1 MKTKYKIF
9 VVFFILLFGSM
20 NAQLNFFKNE
30 KVAKLKIYKSAEQA
44 HQDGGIILALQLN
57 IKDGWHVNSNKPHDE
72 FLIPIQI
79 SVTTDFN
86 KEKNEIIFPK
96 PEDIKL
102 EFSEEPVSVFEG
114 NPVFGSVVK
123 IPKDVELG
131 NKNIVVK
138 VTYQAC
144 NDKTCMPPETIIDTI
159 SFDVV
164 AGSIAIKENKNDIFG
179 KINFEKIDNSKKE
192 SVTTPIKSDEEPI
205 GIWIALLSAFLGGI
219 ILNLMPCVLPV
230 LSLKILGIVQQSGED
245 SKKRINHGIAFT
257 LGVVSSF
264 LILAGILL
272 LLRAGG
278 EQLGWGFQLQSPAFI
293 ILLTI
298 LLFLFGLSMFG
309 VFEIGTS
316 LTAVGQSSSN
326 DTGFVGSFS
335 SGILATVVA
344 TPCTAPFMG
353 SALGFA
359 LSQPTVLALLI
370 FAMLGLGMALP
381 YLLLTTVPALVK
393 YVPRPGA
400 WMESFKQ
407 FMGFLL
413 MATVLWLLWVFS
425 LQVGA
430 EGLLILLAA
439 FIIVS
444 IGGWIFGRWGNI
456 AKPKPTRVKAM
467 ILTALFIIGGV
478 VFAFKFIDTNVTVNQ
493 SLEKGNIK
501 WQKFTPDLL
510 SNSLKEGKPVFI
522 DFTAAWCL
530 SCQVN
535 EKVAFGSEDVQKAFK
550 KLGVV
555 MLKADWTNSDAMIT
569 KELAKF
575 GRNSVPLYVLYSGK
589 ENEEPQILPEIITPG
604 IVLDALKKIGGF

>member
-9 VVFFILLFGSM
+9 VVFFILLFASM

-604 IVLDALKKIGGF
+604 IVIDALKKIGGF

>member
-1 MKTKYKIF
+1 MKTKHKIF
-9 VVFFILLFGSM
+9 VVFLILLYSSI

-30 KVAKLKIYKSAEQA
+30 QVAKLKIYKSAEQA

-57 IKDGWHVNSNKPHDE
+57 INDGWHVNSNKPHDE
-72 FLIPIQI
+72 FLIPIRI
-79 SVTTDFN
+79 SVTTDFS
-86 KEKNEIIFPK
+86 KEKNEIIFPE

-123 IPKDVELG
+123 IPGDVELG
-131 NKNIVVK
+131 NKNIIVK

-159 SFDVV
+159 SVNVV
-164 AGSIAIKENKNDIFG
+164 AGNVAITENKNDIFN
-179 KINFEKIDNSKKE
+179 KINFGKTDNSKKE
-192 SVTTPIKSDEEPI
+192 SVTPPIKSDEEPI

-316 LTAVGQSSSN
+316 LTAVGQKASN

-335 SGILATVVA
+335 SGILATIVA

-359 LSQPTVLALLI
+359 LSQPTILALLI

-456 AKPKPTRVKAM
+456 AKPKPTRVKAI

-478 VFAFKFIDTNVTVNQ
+478 VFAFKYIDTNVTVNQ
-493 SLEKGNIK
+493 TLEKGNIE
-501 WQKFTPDLL
+501 WQKFTPELL
-510 SNSLKEGKPVFI
+510 SKSLKEGKPVFI

-535 EKVAFGSEDVQKAFK
+535 EKVAFGSEDVQNAFK

-555 MLKADWTNSDAMIT
+555 MLKADWTNSDAIIT

-589 ENEEPQILPEIITPG
+589 QNEEPQILPEIITPG
-604 IVLDALKKIGGF
+604 IVLNALEKIGTL

>member
-72 FLIPIQI
+72 FLIPIRI

-501 WQKFTPDLL
+501 WQKFTPELL

>member
-1 MKTKYKIF
+1 MKSKYKMLAIL
-9 VVFFILLFGSM
+9 FILLFSTI
-20 NAQLNFFKNE
+20 NAQLNFFENKQ
-30 KVAKLKIYKSAEQA
+30 VAKLKVYQSAEQA
-44 HQDGGIILALQLN
+44 HQEGGVILAIQLL
-57 IKDGWHVNSNKPHDE
+57 IDKGWHVNSNKPHDE
-72 FLIPIQI
+72 FLIPVQI
-79 SVTTDFN
+79 EVTSDFN
-86 KEKNEIIFPK
+86 NQKNEIIFPK

-114 NPVFGSVVK
+114 SPVFGSVVNF
-123 IPKDVELG
+123 PKDTELG
-131 NKNIVVK
+131 KKDIIVK

-144 NDKTCMPPETIIDTI
+144 NDKTCMPPETLIDTI
-159 SFDVV
+159 SVNVV
-164 AGSIAIKENKNDIFG
+164 EKNVAVQENKNDIFS
-179 KINFEKIDNSKKE
+179 KINFGKTEAPKKE
-192 SVTTPIKSDEEPI
+192 ISEAPVKSGEEPI

-245 SKKRINHGIAFT
+245 SRKRIKHGIAFT
-257 LGVVSSF
+257 LGVLASF
-264 LILAGILL
+264 LVLAGVLL

-298 LLFLFGLSMFG
+298 LLFLFALSMFG

-316 LTAVGQSSSN
+316 LTTVGQKSSN

-353 SALGFA
+353 SALGYA
-359 LSQPTVLALLI
+359 LSQPTIVALLI

-381 YLLLTTVPALVK
+381 YLLLTTVPGLVK
-393 YVPRPGA
+393 YIPRPGA

-456 AKPKPTRVKAM
+456 AKPKPTRIKA
-467 ILTALFIIGGV
+467 ILLTALFIIGGV
-478 VFAFKFIDTNVTVNQ
+478 VFAFKYIDTNVQISQ
-493 SLEKGNIK
+493 SIEQGNIN
-501 WQKFTPDLL
+501 WQKFTPELL
-510 SNSLKEGKPVFI
+510 KKSLQEGKPVFI

-535 EKVAFGSEDVQKAFK
+535 EKVAFGSKDVQKAFK
-550 KLGVV
+550 KLDVV
-555 MLKADWTNSDAMIT
+555 MLKADWTNSDEMIT

-589 ENEEPQILPEIITPG
+589 KNEEPQILPEIITPG
-604 IVLDALKKIGGF
+604 IVLDALNKIKNN

>member
-1 MKTKYKIF
+1 MKSKYKMLAIL
-9 VVFFILLFGSM
+9 FILLFSTI
-20 NAQLNFFKNE
+20 NAQLNFFENKQ
-30 KVAKLKIYKSAEQA
+30 VAKLKVYQSAEQA
-44 HQDGGIILALQLN
+44 HQEGGVILAIQLL
-57 IKDGWHVNSNKPHDE
+57 IDKGWHVNSNKPHDE
-72 FLIPIQI
+72 FLIPVQI
-79 SVTTDFN
+79 EVTSDIN
-86 KEKNEIIFPK
+86 NQKNEIIFPK

-114 NPVFGSVVK
+114 SPVFGSVVNF
-123 IPKDVELG
+123 PKDTELG
-131 NKNIVVK
+131 KKDIIVK

-144 NDKTCMPPETIIDTI
+144 NDKTCMPPETLIDTI
-159 SFDVV
+159 SVNVV
-164 AGSIAIKENKNDIFG
+164 EKNVAIQENKNDIFS
-179 KINFEKIDNSKKE
+179 KINFGKTATPKKE
-192 SVTTPIKSDEEPI
+192 ISEAPVKSGEEPI

-245 SKKRINHGIAFT
+245 SRKRINHGISFT
-257 LGVVSSF
+257 LGVLASF
-264 LILAGILL
+264 LVLAGVLL

-298 LLFLFGLSMFG
+298 LLFLFALSMFG

-316 LTAVGQSSSN
+316 LTAVGQKSSN

-335 SGILATVVA
+335 SGILATIVA

-353 SALGFA
+353 SALGYA
-359 LSQPTVLALLI
+359 LSQPTIVALLI

-381 YLLLTTVPALVK
+381 YLLLTTVPGLVK

-456 AKPKPTRVKAM
+456 AKPKPTRIKA
-467 ILTALFIIGGV
+467 ILLTALFIIGGV
-478 VFAFKFIDTNVTVNQ
+478 VFAFKYIDTNAQISQNIEQ
-493 SLEKGNIK
+493 GNIN
-501 WQKFTPDLL
+501 WQKFTPELVKK
-510 SNSLKEGKPVFI
+510 SLQEGKPVFI

-550 KLGVV
+550 ELGVV
-555 MLKADWTNSDAMIT
+555 MLKADWTNSDETIT

-575 GRNSVPLYVLYSGK
+575 RRNSVPLYVLYSGK
-589 ENEEPQILPEIITPG
+589 KNEEPQILPEIITPG
-604 IVLDALKKIGGF
+604 IVLDALDKIKNN

>member
-1 MKTKYKIF
+1 MKTKYKMF
-9 VVFFILLFGSM
+9 AILLVLLVSSV
-20 NAQLNFFKNE
+20 NAQLNFFNNE
-30 KVAKLKIYKSAEQA
+30 KVAKLKVYQSAKQA
-44 HQDGGIILALQLN
+44 HQEGGVILAMQLL
-57 IKDGWHVNSNKPHDE
+57 IDKGWHVNSNKPHDE
-72 FLIPIQI
+72 FLIPVQI
-79 SVTTDFN
+79 EVLSDSAN
-86 KEKNEIIFPK
+86 KKHKIIFPK
-96 PEDIKL
+96 AEDIKL
-102 EFSEEPVSVFEG
+102 EFSDEPVSVFEG
-114 NPVFGSVVK
+114 SPVFGSVVNF
-123 IPKDVELG
+123 PQDVKLG
-131 NKNIVVK
+131 KKNIIVK
-138 VTYQAC
+138 ITYQAC
-144 NDKTCMPPETIIDTI
+144 NDKTCMPPETLIDTI
-159 SFDVV
+159 SVDVV
-164 AGSIAIKENKNDIFG
+164 EKNVAIQEDKNDIFNQ
-179 KINFEKIDNSKKE
+179 INFGETETVKKE
-192 SVTTPIKSDEEPI
+192 TAVAETKSGEEPI

-245 SKKRINHGIAFT
+245 SKKRIKHGIAFT
-257 LGVVSSF
+257 LGVLASF
-264 LILAGILL
+264 LVLAGILL

-298 LLFLFGLSMFG
+298 LLFLFALSMFG

-316 LTAVGQSSSN
+316 LTTVGQKSSD

-335 SGILATVVA
+335 SGILATIVA

-359 LSQPTVLALLI
+359 LSQPTIIALLI

-430 EGLLILLAA
+430 DGLLILLAA

-478 VFAFKFIDTNVTVNQ
+478 VFSFKYIDTNAKVTQNVEQ
-493 SLEKGNIK
+493 GNIN
-501 WQKFTPDLL
+501 WQKFTPELL
-510 SNSLKEGKPVFI
+510 KKSLEEGKPVFI

-535 EKVAFGSEDVQKAFK
+535 EKVAFGSKEVQDTFK

-555 MLKADWTNSDAMIT
+555 MLKADWTNSDETIT

-589 ENEEPQILPEIITPG
+589 KNEEPQILPEIITPG
-604 IVLDALKKIGGF
+604 IILDALKKIEEK

>member
-1 MKTKYKIF
+1 MKSKYKMLAIL
-9 VVFFILLFGSM
+9 FILLFSTI
-20 NAQLNFFKNE
+20 NAQLNFFENKQ
-30 KVAKLKIYKSAEQA
+30 VAKLKVYQSAEQA
-44 HQDGGIILALQLN
+44 HQEGGVILAIQLL
-57 IKDGWHVNSNKPHDE
+57 IDKGWHVNSNKPHDE
-72 FLIPIQI
+72 FLIPVQI
-79 SVTTDFN
+79 EVTSDIN
-86 KEKNEIIFPK
+86 NQKNEIIFPK

-114 NPVFGSVVK
+114 SPVFGSVVNF
-123 IPKDVELG
+123 PKDTELG
-131 NKNIVVK
+131 KKDIIVK

-144 NDKTCMPPETIIDTI
+144 NDKTCMPPETLIDTI
-159 SFDVV
+159 SVNVV
-164 AGSIAIKENKNDIFG
+164 ENNVAIQENKNDIFS
-179 KINFEKIDNSKKE
+179 KINFGKTATPKKE
-192 SVTTPIKSDEEPI
+192 ISEAPVKSGEEPI

-245 SKKRINHGIAFT
+245 SRKRINHGISFT
-257 LGVVSSF
+257 LGVLASF
-264 LILAGILL
+264 LVLAGVLL

-298 LLFLFGLSMFG
+298 LLFLFALSMFG

-316 LTAVGQSSSN
+316 LTAVGQKSSN

-335 SGILATVVA
+335 SGILATIVA

-353 SALGFA
+353 SALGYA
-359 LSQPTVLALLI
+359 LSQPTIVALLI

-381 YLLLTTVPALVK
+381 YLLLTTVPGLVK

-456 AKPKPTRVKAM
+456 AKPKPTRIKA
-467 ILTALFIIGGV
+467 ILLTALFIIGGV
-478 VFAFKFIDTNVTVNQ
+478 VFAFKYIDTNAQISQNIEQ
-493 SLEKGNIK
+493 GNIN
-501 WQKFTPDLL
+501 WQKFTPELVKK
-510 SNSLKEGKPVFI
+510 SLQEGKPVFI

-550 KLGVV
+550 ELGVV
-555 MLKADWTNSDAMIT
+555 MLKADWTNSDETIT

-575 GRNSVPLYVLYSGK
+575 RRNSVPLYVLYSGK
-589 ENEEPQILPEIITPG
+589 KNEEPQILPEIITPG
-604 IVLDALKKIGGF
+604 IVLDALDKIKSK

>member
-72 FLIPIQI
+72 FLIPIRI